1 MEMAM
6 HEMPLA
12 LFSTFAPMG
21 AGAFIVLAVA
31 FFTNSFKEDQLKR
44 IDRLTSIP
52 LIFVV
57 AGFIAAFFHLASP
70 LNAINVFAGI
80 GSSPLSNEIA
90 CGIVF
95 VVVALIYWIAALTG
109 KLSSGARQGLS
120 AVVAVVAVVFA
131 YFIGS
136 AYMMDTIGSWNTV
149 MVPLSIISFALVGG
163 AAVGSMTIGFA
174 GVASELSKSFRTALA
189 VIAIVGIV
197 GGIAF
202 GGLQLAG
209 AAGMQNGIE
218 SGAEAVAGVTMW
230 FVCAAVC
237 LIAAGVFVVL
247 RGKGMATYSVVATIL
262 AFAGILIAR
271 LAFYATEL
279 SVGLSL

>member
-31 FFTNSFKEDQLKR
+31 FFTNAFKAEELKR
-44 IDRLTSIP
+44 IDKLTLVP
-52 LIFVV
+52 LAFVLV
-57 AGFIAAFFHLASP
+57 GFVAAFFHLASP

-80 GSSPLSNEIA
+80 GSSPLSNEVA
-90 CGIVF
+90 VGVVF
-95 VVVALIYWIAALTG
+95 VVVAIVYWAAAMTG
-109 KLSSGARQGLS
+109 KLAYGARQAFA
-120 AVVAVVAVVFA
+120 AVVAVLALVFA

-136 AYMMDTIGSWNTV
+136 AYMMETIASWNTV
-149 MVPLSIISFALVGG
+149 LVPLSIIAFALVGG
-163 AAVGSMTIGFA
+163 AAVGSMTLAFS
-174 GVASELSKSFRTALA
+174 GVASGLSKSCKTAIA
-189 VIAIVGIV
+189 VVAIVGAI
-197 GGIAF
+197 GAIAF

-209 AAGMQNGIE
+209 AAGMQNAAA
-218 SGAEAVAGVTMW
+218 SGADAVAGVTMW

-237 LIAAGVFVVL
+237 LVAAAAFMVM
-247 RGKGMATYSVVATIL
+247 RAKSASTYAVVATVL

-279 SVGLSL
+279 SVGISL